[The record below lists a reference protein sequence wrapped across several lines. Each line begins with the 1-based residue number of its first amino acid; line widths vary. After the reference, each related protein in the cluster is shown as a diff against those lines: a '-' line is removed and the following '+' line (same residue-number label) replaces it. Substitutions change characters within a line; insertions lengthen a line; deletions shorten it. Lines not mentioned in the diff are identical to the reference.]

1 MNDKKSVGFYQIQE
15 VQLSNAGV
23 MLIGKTTGDNKD
35 VLEEPIIKL
44 LTRDNQLMTLEN
56 VYSGNSGG
64 EVVWR
69 YERSDSLLIDT
80 KNIAKLFINDWVIAV
95 QDREM
100 IIGD

>member
-1 MNDKKSVGFYQIQE
+1 
-15 VQLSNAGV
+15 
-23 MLIGKTTGDNKD
+23 
-35 VLEEPIIKL
+35 
-44 LTRDNQLMTLEN
+44 MTLEN

-69 YERSDSLLIDT
+69 YERSDSPLIDT

-95 QDREM
+95 QDSEM

>member
-1 MNDKKSVGFYQIQE
+1 MNDKNSVGFYQIQK

-23 MLIGKTTGDNKD
+23 MLIGKTTEDNKD

-44 LTRDNQLMTLEN
+44 LTRDNQLITLEN

-64 EVVWR
+64 KVVWR
-69 YERSDSLLIDT
+69 YERSDSPLIDT

-95 QDREM
+95 QDSEM